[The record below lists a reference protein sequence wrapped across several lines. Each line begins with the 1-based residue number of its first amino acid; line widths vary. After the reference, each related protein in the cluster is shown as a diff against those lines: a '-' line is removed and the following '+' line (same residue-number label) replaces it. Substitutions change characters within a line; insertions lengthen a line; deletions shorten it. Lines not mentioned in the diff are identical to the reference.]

1 MTPEFVI
8 QILREALMTA
18 FWLSAP
24 LLAVGFIAGIV
35 MSLVQ
40 ILTSIQDSAF
50 NAIPLVQGNHQQLP
64 FPLGVN
70 LGGLRNGVLDSLLFL
85 GRQLRQILRAELLLF
100 PRFLRRF
107 LGALLHGLFDLR
119 TDWRRQ
125 RLSEARQ
132 ATAAEAVEA
141 RQATAATA

>member
-1 MTPEFVI
+1 M
-8 QILREALMTA
+8 AA
-18 FWLSAP
+18 
-24 LLAVGFIAGIV
+24 
-35 MSLVQ
+35 
-40 ILTSIQDSAF
+40 AF

-125 RLSEARQ
+125 RRPCAQYGQRQ
-132 ATAAEAVEA
+132 NRMQYGPMCSWNPLPPSPVSRPHLNHPIAPSACLLATPE
-141 RQATAATA
+141 T